1 MPSNDFVGVAL
12 IIVGENRI
20 WCAVPSLSF
29 LASCLSAAPCAAR
42 LLQWAKISSGASIVQ
57 GLHVPGSACRS
68 GARGGECAC
77 AMPAEVPLLT
87 VAQRRPDSAPCRAP
101 RGAGGL
107 LRAPMLAAAL
117 ALAGVGMAHAAP
129 AGEVGARASGQA
141 RGQGAIGV
149 IEGCVEAGSN
159 ELRIPAAGA
168 RCQSGERALRL
179 LLLRQRRRSRAR
191 HRMKGA
197 PGPAGA
203 VGVRGATGPR
213 GARGLPGATGPTGAA
228 GPTGAV
234 GQLGLPGA
242 TGATGA
248 TGREGP
254 AGALA
259 GFAAAEKEG
268 EEVAL
273 EGASEASP
281 ATVASL
287 SLPAGRFI
295 VQAKVETVMYDTA
308 TGATGAAIC
317 RLVDRSLADGA
328 VLGQDESITAG
339 AMVVPFYGVYVFNNT
354 IPLML
359 ALEAGSQASTLSL
372 ECWTGHEEGSGG
384 TFRANA
390 QKATIAA
397 IQVSSI
403 N

>member
-1 MPSNDFVGVAL
+1 M
-12 IIVGENRI
+12 
-20 WCAVPSLSF
+20 
-29 LASCLSAAPCAAR
+29 
-42 LLQWAKISSGASIVQ
+42 
-57 GLHVPGSACRS
+57 
-68 GARGGECAC
+68 
-77 AMPAEVPLLT
+77 
-87 VAQRRPDSAPCRAP
+87 
-101 RGAGGL
+101 
-107 LRAPMLAAAL
+107 APMLAAAL

-129 AGEVGARASGQA
+129 AGEVGAQASGQA
-141 RGQGAIGV
+141 QGQGAIGV

-168 RCQSGERALRL
+168 RCQSGERALSL

-197 PGPAGA
+197 PGSTGAPGLAGA

-295 VQAKVETVMYDTA
+295 VQAKVETVMYDTS
-308 TGATGAAIC
+308 TGASGAASC
-317 RLVDRSLADGA
+317 RLVDRSGANGA

-390 QKATIAA
+390 QKATITAV
-397 IQVSSI
+397 QVSSI